1 MARSR
6 TETRKPLNAM
16 PALERPEDIV
26 YPESD
31 GKPLGETPLH
41 RDELVE
47 LVFRLRRHFADDPTV
62 YVSGNMMMYYQ
73 AGNPRASLSPDVFV
87 ALGAGERYRRVY
99 KIWEEACGPTF
110 VVEVSSLAT
119 AREDRGRK
127 KDLFARLGVVEY
139 WLYDPEGEYLEPPLQ
154 GFRLSGWRYVPIAP
168 DEAGV
173 FTSDV
178 LGLELRLVDGLLE
191 VFDPASGERL
201 LRMADAVDERN
212 AAVGKRNAAVDERDL
227 AVAAR
232 DAAVAARDA
241 AVAARDAV
249 LEQAA
254 ALEAQVA
261 SVAAARRDAELAR
274 EAADA
279 ARIAEEAA
287 REAAEAEA
295 ARLRAEIARLRGE
308 ADA

>member
-1 MARSR
+1 MARSG

-47 LVFRLRRHFADDPTV
+47 LVFRLRRHFAHDPTV

-191 VFDPASGERL
+191 VFDPASGGRL
-201 LRMADAVDERN
+201 LRRLDLEQAFDE
-212 AAVGKRNAAVDERDL
+212 AAAE
-227 AVAAR
+227 R
-232 DAAVAARDA
+232 DAA
-241 AVAARDAV
+241 
-249 LEQAA
+249 E
-254 ALEAQVA
+254 E
-261 SVAAARRDAELAR
+261 ARR
-274 EAADA
+274 
-279 ARIAEEAA
+279 
-287 REAAEAEA
+287 AAEAERDA
-295 ARLRAEIARLRGE
+295 AAAELERLQEEIKRLRGPGGQ
-308 ADA
+308 